1 VQLLQWFSGLTLIF
15 TLALLVFVG
24 FAFVDAAIRPS
35 SSYVAAGKLTKQAWL
50 LILGVAFACAFAFG
64 VVSLLGAAAIVAAL
78 VYSVDVRPALIASRG
93 GGGRSQGPYGP
104 W

>member
-24 FAFVDAAIRPS
+24 FAFVDAAIRPA

-64 VVSLLGAAAIVAAL
+64 VVSFVGAATIVAAL
-78 VYSVDVRPALIASRG
+78 VYSVDVRPALIAVRG
-93 GGGRSQGPYGP
+93 GGGSNQGPYGP